1 MLLRLLFNCGGRIN
15 EVLALTPS
23 DILHVQDRYLVQ
35 LRTLKQQRR
44 SSGRAKKGDI
54 RLVPLFDKQF
64 ANELNRY
71 IVTHCTNQRLPIFQS
86 KRNKKRTAINSET
99 ARLWLK
105 EIEQVA
111 VENGLFLGTALTPH
125 VLRHSFAVHLLL
137 NHMHIKRVQAL
148 LGHARLSSTEVYT
161 KLLSIDYGRTHGDQF
176 LRRDIFACF
185 SKVKFF
191 RKLTDGCS
199 FGSSIIYCHHIF
211 ERRVFLAGQTSHRSL
226 LLWQSLPLVVPCV
239 SHFQIQQ
246 WMPAC

>member
-1 MLLRLLFNCGGRIN
+1 VNTLVEMPTTPLPLPQLNISPSVDWAYHLAFRKEVMLKCPDMDLPKYLLAPEIRALSELPINDHHRMLLRLLFNCGGRIN

-161 KLLSIDYGRTHGDQF
+161 KLLSIDMGEHME
-176 LRRDIFACF
+176 I
-185 SKVKFF
+185 
-191 RKLTDGCS
+191 S
-199 FGSSIIYCHHIF
+199 F
-211 ERRVFLAGQTSHRSL
+211 
-226 LLWQSLPLVVPCV
+226 
-239 SHFQIQQ
+239 
-246 WMPAC
+246 

>member
-1 MLLRLLFNCGGRIN
+1 MNTLVEMPTTPLPLPQLNISPSVDWAYHLAFRKEVMLKCPDMDLPKYLLAPEIRALSELQINDHHRMLLRLLFNCGGRIN
-15 EVLALTPS
+15 DVLALTPS

-35 LRTLKQQRR
+35 LRT
-44 SSGRAKKGDI
+44 
-54 RLVPLFDKQF
+54 
-64 ANELNRY
+64 
-71 IVTHCTNQRLPIFQS
+71 CTNQRLPIFQS

-161 KLLSIDYGRTHGDQF
+161 KLLSIDMGEHME
-176 LRRDIFACF
+176 I
-185 SKVKFF
+185 
-191 RKLTDGCS
+191 S
-199 FGSSIIYCHHIF
+199 F
-211 ERRVFLAGQTSHRSL
+211 
-226 LLWQSLPLVVPCV
+226 
-239 SHFQIQQ
+239 
-246 WMPAC
+246 